1 MYDYVIIHGSYGHP
15 FENWE
20 PWLFNVL
27 TSEGSLIN
35 TLSEEDI
42 RNLFDI

>member
-1 MYDYVIIHGSYGHP
+1 MMYDYVIIHGSYGHP

-27 TSEGSLIN
+27 TSEGKQVLALLNGWIGYS
-35 TLSEEDI
+35 S
-42 RNLFDI
+42 

>member
-1 MYDYVIIHGSYGHP
+1 MMYDYVIIHGSYGHP

-27 TSEGSLIN
+27 TSEGKQVLAPQFC
-35 TLSEEDI
+35 L
-42 RNLFDI
+42 